1 MRLIRKPTIIPGSTE
16 EDVLL
21 IAIGDV
27 HGELDLLKSL
37 IENIART
44 IPKQARRIELVFLGD
59 VIDRGPASID
69 ALDLMIKGIR
79 NWVII
84 PLLGNHEQGLLRLLD
99 SSDDMYIGLFNL
111 WMENGGFTTLTNLGC
126 AFPHLNP
133 MSIKDHRST
142 LKQALGQQRID
153 YLKSFQSHH
162 RSGDILCVHAGID
175 PKQSIEKNFSR
186 SKMDHDETHWAWIRD
201 DFLDHQGLYPDEVF
215 IAHGH
220 TVIPGPKVAPHR
232 IGLDTGACRLGI
244 LSGASFF
251 NDKMTIF
258 QVTQD

>member
-1 MRLIRKPTIIPGSTE
+1 MRLIRKPSIIPASTE
-16 EDVLL
+16 KDVLI

-44 IPKQARRIELVFLGD
+44 IPTHARRIELVLLGD
-59 VIDRGPASID
+59 IIDRGPASIGV
-69 ALDLMIKGIR
+69 LDLMIKGIK
-79 NWVII
+79 NWVMV
-84 PLLGNHEQGLLRLLD
+84 PLLGNHEQALLRLLD
-99 SSDDMYIGLFNL
+99 APDDMYIRLFNL

-126 AFPHLNP
+126 EFPHLSP
-133 MSIKDHRST
+133 KTIQDHQST
-142 LKQALGQQRID
+142 LKLALGQKRID

-162 RSGDILCVHAGID
+162 RCGDILCVHAGID
-175 PKQSIEKNFSR
+175 PKQSIEENFSR
-186 SKMDHDETHWAWIRD
+186 SSDTHWAWIRNG
-201 DFLDHQGLYPDEVF
+201 FLDHKGLFPDEVF

-220 TVIPGPKVAPHR
+220 TVIPGPKVEPHR
-232 IGLDTGACRLGI
+232 IGLDTGACRLGV

-258 QVTQD
+258 QVTKD